1 MLKRLIPDP
10 RERDFRRDFYQES
23 APVEVRLRRRQTG
36 QMTKR
41 RSTEERMKEMSFRL
55 EEARQYM
62 CLLSNELES
71 ARRLYIN
78 IRKERQAPPTPP
90 TFTMRT
96 DTWAKKARRTVVC
109 KKCDTL
115 GHHWLDCLS
124 PLCSCGEW
132 HSEHSKP
139 RPTCTRINGTTT
151 STPSTGRPT
160 QEHPVPVFGPSGM
173 EGWLPAPASEGN
185 VGTPPNPQNQ
195 SPTVRW

>member
-1 MLKRLIPDP
+1 MLRSLRPDP
-10 RERDFRRDFYQES
+10 RARDFRRDFYQES
-23 APVEVRLRRRQTG
+23 APVEAHQRRRNTG
-36 QMTKR
+36 QMAKR
-41 RSTEERMKEMSFRL
+41 RSTEERMEEMCFRL

-62 CLLSNELES
+62 CLLSNELET

-78 IRKERQAPPTPP
+78 IQKERQSPPTPP
-90 TFTMRT
+90 EFTERVNA
-96 DTWAKKARRTVVC
+96 WAKKARRTVVC

-139 RPTCTRINGTTT
+139 RPTCTRINEATA
-151 STPSTGRPT
+151 SPLNTGRPAHD
-160 QEHPVPVFGPSGM
+160 HPVTIFDPTVTG
-173 EGWLPAPASEGN
+173 GWLPAPASEGN
-185 VGTPPNPQNQ
+185 AGMPSDPKNQ